1 MKENNL
7 TEEKQIQQTAY
18 KNNEELL
25 ELESTGTSKNNV
37 DVDGH
42 SVLDKNIQ
50 ALDAADQL
58 SGVSV
63 AILQEDSDKKAEE
76 ALENAELYTKYV
88 YVGPCL
94 ESHENSSEHKKSLL
108 VWLTRKENKSVID
121 KELQEQL
128 KYDTEYYH
136 NVLKRVVAI
145 VKYL

>member
-18 KNNEELL
+18 NEELL

-76 ALENAELYTKYV
+76 ALENAELHTKYV

-128 KYDTEYYH
+128 KNDTEYYH

-145 VKYL
+145 AKCL